1 MRHRLTGWR
10 IVLGSFEPDGS
21 LKGIRPLYGHSTAKV
36 QELSPI
42 LHTSEGFHVGTKRKF
57 CLSYYTNMVEPT
69 ETEAE
74 ILLKL
79 EIAPSDVKTGLDRF
93 RRDAYMGSEAIVL
106 RARIVQWQRVDG
118 SRKLSKPV
126 KL

>member
-1 MRHRLTGWR
+1 MRHKLTGWR
-10 IVLGSFEPDGS
+10 VVVGSFEPDGS

-79 EIAPSDVKTGLDRF
+79 EIAPADVIVGLDRF
-93 RRDAYMGSEAIVL
+93 RRDAFMGSEAIVL
-106 RARIVQWQRVDG
+106 KARVVQWHRVSG
-118 SRKLSKPV
+118 TCKLGKLV